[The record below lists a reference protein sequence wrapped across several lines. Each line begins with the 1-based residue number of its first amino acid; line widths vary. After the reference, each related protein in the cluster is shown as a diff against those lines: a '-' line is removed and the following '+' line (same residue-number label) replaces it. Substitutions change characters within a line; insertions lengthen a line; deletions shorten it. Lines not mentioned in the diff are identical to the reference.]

1 MRVLLTG
8 GAGFIGS
15 HLAEAFV
22 ARGDDVLILDDLS
35 TGSMENIRHLKPLP
49 NFHYWIDS
57 VMNRVLLA
65 ELVDESDLV
74 IHFAAAVGVRL
85 IVESPVHTIE
95 TNVKGAELVLQAAQ
109 KKKKTVLVAST
120 SEVYGKGTEIP
131 FREDGDLVMG
141 ATNKGRW
148 SYAASKALDEF
159 LALAYYREKKLPV
172 IVARFFNTIGPRQT
186 GRYGMVVPN
195 FVRQAMT
202 GKPITVFGDG
212 KQSRCFCHVSDVV
225 QALLKLVAAPQA
237 VGEVFNIGS
246 TEEITIESLSQLV
259 KKRVKSNSEICYI
272 PYHQAY
278 EEGFEDM
285 QRRVPSVEKI
295 SKCIGWRASTP
306 LEATIDSIAQ
316 YFEER
321 EKQLTSGFI
330 SGSAEVLA

>member
-1 MRVLLTG
+1 MRVLITG

-15 HLAEAFV
+15 HLAEALV
-22 ARGDDVLILDDLS
+22 ARGDDVLVLDDLS

-49 NFHYWIDS
+49 NFHYWIDTM
-57 VMNRVLLA
+57 MNRVLLA
-65 ELVDESDLV
+65 ELVDESELV

-95 TNVKGAELVLQAAQ
+95 TNVKGTELVLQAAQ
-109 KKKKTVLVAST
+109 KKKKTVLLAST
-120 SEVYGKGTEIP
+120 SEVYGKSAEIP

-141 ATNKGRW
+141 ATSKGRW

-172 IVARFFNTIGPRQT
+172 IISRFFNTIGPRQT

-195 FVRQAMT
+195 FVRQAMS

-212 KQSRCFCHVSDVV
+212 KQSRCFCQVGDVV
-225 QALLKLVAAPQA
+225 QAVLKLAANPKA
-237 VGEVFNIGS
+237 IGEVFNIGS
-246 TEEITIESLSQLV
+246 TEEISIEALANLV
-259 KKRVKSNSEICYI
+259 KKRTKSNSEIRYI
-272 PYHQAY
+272 PYDQAY

-295 SKCIGWRASTP
+295 WNCIGWRATTP
-306 LEATIDSIAQ
+306 LDVTIDSIAN
-316 YFEER
+316 YFEQR
-321 EKQLTSGFI
+321 DKQVTSGI
-330 SGSAEVLA
+330 ASGSAEVLA